1 MSEPRPCRRNAR
13 TCRILVLIGK
23 AASGARF
30 AALHKG
36 SIMALV
42 VVGICDF
49 GEALGRREASASS
62 QPVVPGAGLFR
73 APGSLVSKIHSG
85 GLRAVTATATNLHAQ
100 LRELNR
106 LRDQVRKAKLSA
118 RKSRRVPQK
127 RTRF

>member
-13 TCRILVLIGK
+13 TCRILALIGK

-62 QPVVPGAGLFR
+62 QPSVPGTGLFR
-73 APGSLVSKIHSG
+73 APGSLVSKIHGG
-85 GLRAVTATATNLHAQ
+85 GLRPSPLQ
-100 LRELNR
+100 RLISMLNC
-106 LRDQVRKAKLSA
+106 AN
-118 RKSRRVPQK
+118 
-127 RTRF
+127 